1 MTARREVG
9 PRSEEIVARE
19 QRHIAPGFQSFALYS
34 GLAMARGQGSTLIDE
49 GPGKIDLL
57 RAVSET
63 GSISAAARVIGMS
76 YKRAW
81 FLIDTLNRGFGEPV
95 VEALAG
101 GNGGGGA
108 RLTASGRGGRPALF
122 AHGSELPAGRAARRR
137 RSAAIARAPRT
148 LTPAPLSPARNAL

>member
-1 MTARREVG
+1 MAAKTSQFRSTVRPRIYLG
-9 PRSEEIVARE
+9 PSL
-19 QRHIAPGFQSFALYS
+19 SL
-34 GLAMARGQGSTLIDE
+34 

-63 GSISAAARVIGMS
+63 GSISAAARAIGMS

-81 FLIDTLNRGFGEPV
+81 YLIDTLNRGFGEPV

-108 RLTASGRGGRPALF
+108 RLTALGEAVVRHYL
-122 AHGSELPAGRAARRR
+122 AHGSELPAGRAARRH
-137 RSAAIARAPRT
+137 RSATIACAPRA
-148 LTPAPLSPARNAL
+148 LTPAPLSPASNAL

>member
-1 MTARREVG
+1 MAKKILQPGAAAVRPRIYLG
-9 PRSEEIVARE
+9 P
-19 QRHIAPGFQSFALYS
+19 
-34 GLAMARGQGSTLIDE
+34 TLSL

-63 GSISAAARVIGMS
+63 GSISAAARDIGMS

-101 GNGGGGA
+101 GNGGGGT
-108 RLTASGRGGRPALF
+108 RLTPLGEAVVRHYLRMEANCRVAVRPDIIALRR
-122 AHGSELPAGRAARRR
+122 LLARH
-137 RSAAIARAPRT
+137 AR
-148 LTPAPLSPARNAL
+148 